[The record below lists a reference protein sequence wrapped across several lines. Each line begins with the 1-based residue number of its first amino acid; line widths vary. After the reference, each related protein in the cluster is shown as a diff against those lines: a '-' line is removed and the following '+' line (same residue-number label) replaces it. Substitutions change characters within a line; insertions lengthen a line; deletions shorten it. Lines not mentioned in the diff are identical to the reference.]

1 MVEERERGKKR
12 NQRWNPGFWL
22 GQIGRLRLLD
32 LDGENQGGTD
42 LGRKSRIKSSIL
54 GTCLEAIQWEMPSRQ
69 LSMQVWSSAER
80 DVKAR
85 NTDMKVIF

>member
-1 MVEERERGKKR
+1 MVEKKR
-12 NQRWNPGFWL
+12 KKKESKMEPRFWL

-42 LGRKSRIKSSIL
+42 LGEKAESKSSIL

-80 DVKAR
+80 GVKAR
-85 NTDMKVIF
+85 NTDMEVIF